1 MSDPIH
7 RVIVFLVDD
16 SEDDRFFFE
25 LALKS
30 AAAGAELVCA
40 EDGEEA
46 IEYLSRAGNSKNS
59 GESPPPDYIFLDLK
73 MPRRDGFEV
82 LEWIAGNFPG
92 GHFPIIVLSG
102 SHEPADRQRACELG
116 AVDYIVKPI
125 TIPKLRELLSKKVV
139 SDQ

>member
-1 MSDPIH
+1 MSDPVH

-25 LALKS
+25 VALKS
-30 AAAGAELVCA
+30 AGINAQLVCA

-46 IEYLSRAGNSKNS
+46 IEYLSRTGNFKNS
-59 GESPPPDYIFLDLK
+59 GESPRPDYMFLDLK

-82 LEWIAGNFPG
+82 LEWIARNPQEG
-92 GHFPIIVLSG
+92 GFPIIVLSG
-102 SHEPADRQRACELG
+102 SHEPADRQRASELG
-116 AVDYIVKPI
+116 AVEYIVKPI
-125 TIPKLRELLSKKVV
+125 TVPKLRELLSKKVI